1 VSSSYRLGKGYRF
14 DIPKFPGHSYL
25 RRFPACVQEAFMQAS
40 RAALAQLRK
49 GAITAVDLQRTI
61 CRDIVQN
68 VGSTRASIWLFN
80 PLKDQITC
88 AMLFDSRTGGFHT
101 GAVLKADDFPDYFKA
116 IERDLEIVAPDAAN
130 HPATKCFD
138 EVYFVP
144 NDIHS
149 LLDHVVMQNEQ
160 PYAVQCCEHCGEI
173 KNWSSDNIEYLHQM
187 SSLLTWA
194 FKIAT

>member
-1 VSSSYRLGKGYRF
+1 
-14 DIPKFPGHSYL
+14 
-25 RRFPACVQEAFMQAS
+25 MQAS

-49 GAITAVDLQRTI
+49 GAITSVDLQRTI
-61 CRDIVQN
+61 CQDIVQN

-80 PLKDQITC
+80 PLRDQITC

-101 GAVLKADDFPDYFKA
+101 GVVLKADDFPDYFKA

-144 NDIHS
+144 NDIRS
-149 LLDHVVMQNEQ
+149 LLDHVVMQNDQ
-160 PYAVQCCEHCGEI
+160 PYAVQCCEHCGVI
-173 KNWSSDNIEYLHQM
+173 KPWSQANIEYLHQM

-194 FKIAT
+194 FKTAT